1 MLCFFTQEAFVE
13 VFGNRAGAN
22 QQLARQGRH
31 YGGENRAQDDT
42 GNPRVEEQGSQSDED
57 TFVVAVHFINVGR
70 VGAEVSDTEVADSH
84 GTGHT
89 QNHPGHTDTAC
100 RNQRFSAFSS
110 HETGQNV
117 WLAEI
122 AQAPS
127 GGRDNADESST
138 GKQAAVFFT
147 GRSGNL
153 LDGSVHLI
161 STAQTQVHHDRSQ
174 YQCKNHQRSLQGIGP
189 AYCQETAQ
197 ESVGDG
203 RAGTQPH
210 GLSVR
215 HTVEQA
221 LEQGST
227 GYDA

>member
-1 MLCFFTQEAFVE
+1 M
-13 VFGNRAGAN
+13 
-22 QQLARQGRH
+22 ARQGGH
-31 YGGENRAQDDT
+31 YGGENRAQDNT
-42 GNPRVEEQGSQSDED
+42 GNPRVEKQGSQSDED

-89 QNHPGHTDTAC
+89 QNHPSHTDTAC
-100 RNQRFSAFSS
+100 RNQGFSAFGS
-110 HETGQNV
+110 HEAGQDV

-153 LDGSVHLI
+153 LDGSIHLI
-161 STAQTQVHHDRSQ
+161 CTAQTQVHHYRSQ

-210 GLSVR
+210 GLGIR

>member
-1 MLCFFTQEAFVE
+1 M
-13 VFGNRAGAN
+13 
-22 QQLARQGRH
+22 ARQGGH
-31 YGGENRAQDDT
+31 YGGKNRAQDDT

-57 TFVVAVHFINVGR
+57 TFVVAVHFINVGW
-70 VGAEVSDTEVADSH
+70 VGTEVSDTEVADSH
-84 GTGHT
+84 STGHT

-110 HETGQNV
+110 HEAGQNV
-117 WLAEI
+117 RLAEI

-127 GGRDNADESST
+127 RGGDNADDGRS

-153 LDGSVHLI
+153 LHSGIHLI
-161 STAQTQVHHDRSQ
+161 CTTQAQVHHYRGQD
-174 YQCKNHQRSLQGIGP
+174 QCKNHQRSLQGIGP
-189 AYCQETAQ
+189 AYGQETAQ
-197 ESVGDG
+197 EGIGDG

-210 GLSVR
+210 GLIVR